1 MKPFRKETGV
11 VAPLMH
17 ANIDTDQIIPK
28 QFLKRIERTGYG
40 PYLFNDWRYDQEGNE
55 KPDFILNREPYRQA
69 RVIIGGRNF
78 GSGSSREHAVWALDN
93 FGIRA
98 VIAPSFADI
107 FNGNA
112 LKGGLL
118 PVQLPEHVVAL
129 LAERAEEEP
138 GVEVTVDLENRTVT
152 LEELTY
158 AFEVD
163 EFSRRCL
170 LEGLD
175 DIGLSLQNEEAISA
189 FEATRPSWLPDLG
202 RGPEPLP
209 LVTVH

>member
-1 MKPFRKETGV
+1 MRPFITETGV
-11 VAPLMH
+11 VAPLMR
-17 ANIDTDQIIPK
+17 ANVDTDQIIPK

-40 PYLFNDWRYDQEGNE
+40 PFLFNDWRYDEDGVE
-55 KPDFILNREPYRQA
+55 RPEFVLNREPYRQA
-69 RVIIGGRNF
+69 KVLVGGRNF

-107 FNGNA
+107 FKGNA

-118 PVQLPEHVVAL
+118 PVQLPEAEVAL
-129 LAERAEEEP
+129 IADRAEEEP
-138 GVEVTVDLENRTVT
+138 GVQVTVDLRARTVT
-152 LEELTY
+152 LGELSFN
-158 AFEVD
+158 FEID
-163 EFSRRCL
+163 EFARQTL

-175 DIGLSLQNEEAISA
+175 DIAMTLQGVEAISE
-189 FEATRPSWLPDLG
+189 FESRRPDWLPDLA

-209 LVTVH
+209 VAGG

>member
-1 MKPFRKETGV
+1 MRAFRRETGL
-11 VAPLMH
+11 VAPLMR
-17 ANIDTDQIIPK
+17 ANVDTDQIIPK

-40 PYLFNDWRYDQEGNE
+40 PYLFNDWRYDDQGQER
-55 KPDFILNREPYRQA
+55 PDFVLNREPYRHA
-69 RVIIGGRNF
+69 RVLVAGRNF

-107 FNGNA
+107 FRGNA

-118 PVQLPEHVVAL
+118 PVVLPEDAVAL
-129 LAERAEEEP
+129 IADRAEEEP
-138 GVEVTVDLENRTVT
+138 GVEVTVDLESRTVT
-152 LEELTY
+152 LGELRY
-158 AFEVD
+158 GFEID
-163 EFSRRCL
+163 DFARHTL

-175 DIGLSLQNEEAISA
+175 DIGLTLQAGDAITA
-189 FEATRPSWLPDLG
+189 FETKRPGWMPSLA

-209 LVTVH
+209 AATAG

>member
-1 MKPFRKETGV
+1 MKPFRRESGI
-11 VAPLMH
+11 VAPLLQ

-40 PYLFNDWRYDQEGNE
+40 PFLFNDWRYDEAGNE
-55 KPDFILNREPYRQA
+55 RPDFVLNREPYRQA
-69 RVIIGGRNF
+69 RVLIGGRNF

-118 PVQLPEHVVAL
+118 PVALPEAAVAL

-138 GVEVTVDLENRTVT
+138 GVEITVDLESRTVT
-152 LEELTY
+152 MGELTY
-158 AFEVD
+158 QFEVD
-163 EFSRRCL
+163 EFSRQCL

-175 DIGLSLQNEEAISA
+175 DIGLTQQRAEVIEE
-189 FEATRPSWLPDLG
+189 FEARRPGWLPNVR

-209 LVTVH
+209 LVGG

>member
-1 MKPFRKETGV
+1 MRPFITETGV
-11 VAPLMH
+11 VAPLMR
-17 ANIDTDQIIPK
+17 ANVDTDQIIPK

-40 PYLFNDWRYDQEGNE
+40 PFLFNDWRYDEDGVE
-55 KPDFILNREPYRQA
+55 RPDFVLNREPYRQA
-69 RVIIGGRNF
+69 KVLVGGRNF

-107 FNGNA
+107 FKGNA

-118 PVQLPEHVVAL
+118 PVQLPEAEVAL
-129 LAERAEEEP
+129 IADRAEEEP
-138 GVEVTVDLENRTVT
+138 GVQVTVDLRARTVT
-152 LEELTY
+152 LGELSFN
-158 AFEVD
+158 FEID
-163 EFSRRCL
+163 EFARQTL

-175 DIGLSLQNEEAISA
+175 DIAMTLQGVEAISE
-189 FEATRPSWLPDLG
+189 FESRRPDWLPDLA

-209 LVTVH
+209 VAGG

>member
-1 MKPFRKETGV
+1 MKPFRRESGV
-11 VAPLMH
+11 AAPLLQ

-40 PYLFNDWRYDQEGNE
+40 PYLFNDWRYDEAGNE
-55 KPDFILNREPYRQA
+55 KPGFVLNREPYRRA
-69 RVIIGGRNF
+69 RVLIGGRNF

-118 PVQLPEHVVAL
+118 PVVLPEETVAL
-129 LAERAEEEP
+129 LAERAEEAP
-138 GVEVTVDLENRTVT
+138 GVEITVDLESRTVT

-158 AFEVD
+158 SFTVD
-163 EFSRRCL
+163 EFSRHCL

-175 DIGLSLQNEEAISA
+175 DIGLSMQREDRISA
-189 FEATRPSWLPDLG
+189 FEASRPAWLPDLA

-209 LVTVH
+209 VVAGG

>member
-1 MKPFRKETGV
+1 MRRFRSETGV
-11 VAPLMH
+11 VAPLMQ

-28 QFLKRIERTGYG
+28 QFLKRIERSGYG
-40 PYLFNDWRYDQEGNE
+40 PFLFNDWRYDEAGDE
-55 KPDFILNREPYRQA
+55 KPDFVLNRAPYRGA
-69 RVIIGGRNF
+69 RVLIGGRNF

-118 PVQLPEHVVAL
+118 PVVLPEESVAL

-138 GVEVTVDLENRTVT
+138 GIEVTVDLERRTVT
-152 LEELTY
+152 MGELSY
-158 AFEVD
+158 PFAVD
-163 EFSRRCL
+163 EFSRHCL

-175 DIGLSLQNEEAISA
+175 DIGLTQQRAEAIEA
-189 FEATRPSWLPDLG
+189 FEARRPGWLPDAR

-209 LVTVH
+209 LAGV

>member
-1 MKPFRKETGV
+1 MKPFRQETGV
-11 VAPLMH
+11 VAPLMQ

-40 PYLFNDWRYDQEGNE
+40 PFLFNDWRYDTEGKE
-55 KPDFILNREPYRQA
+55 KPDFVLNREPYRNA
-69 RVIIGGRNF
+69 RVLVGGRNF
-78 GSGSSREHAVWALDN
+78 GSGSSREHAVWALEN

-118 PVQLPEHVVAL
+118 PVVLPEETVAL

-138 GVEVTVDLENRTVT
+138 GVEVTIDLDARTVT
-152 LEELTY
+152 MGELTY
-158 AFEVD
+158 GFEVD
-163 EFSRRCL
+163 EFSRHCL

-175 DIGLSLQNEEAISA
+175 DIGLTNQKADAISA
-189 FEATRPSWLPDLG
+189 FEAARPSWLPDAA
-202 RGPEPLP
+202 RGPEAMPAP
-209 LVTVH
+209 IPR

>member
-11 VAPLMH
+11 VAPLMQ

-28 QFLKRIERTGYG
+28 QFLKRIERSGYG
-40 PYLFNDWRYDQEGNE
+40 PFLFNDWRYDEQGNE
-55 KPDFILNREPYRQA
+55 KPDFVLNKGAYRDA
-69 RVIIGGRNF
+69 KVIIGGRNF

-118 PVQLPEHVVAL
+118 PVQLPEGVVAL
-129 LAERAEEEP
+129 LSSRAEEEP
-138 GVEVTVDLENRTVT
+138 GVEITVDLENRTVT
-152 LEELTY
+152 LGDLSFS
-158 AFEVD
+158 FEVD
-163 EFSRRCL
+163 EFSRHCL

-175 DIGLSLQNEEAISA
+175 DIGLTTQNEAAISA
-189 FEATRPSWLPDLG
+189 FEADRPAWLPNLG

-209 LVTVH
+209 VLAGR

>member
-1 MKPFRKETGV
+1 MKPFRRETGV
-11 VAPLMH
+11 VAPLMQ

-40 PYLFNDWRYDQEGNE
+40 PYLFNDWRYDEQGNE
-55 KPDFILNREPYRQA
+55 KPGFVLNREPYRQA

-107 FNGNA
+107 FNSNA

-118 PVQLPEHVVAL
+118 PVRLPEQVVAL
-129 LAERAEEEP
+129 LAERAEEAP
-138 GVEVTVDLENRTVT
+138 GVEITVNLEDRSVT

-158 AFEVD
+158 RFEVD
-163 EFSRRCL
+163 EFSRHCL

-175 DIGLSLQNEEAISA
+175 DIGLSMINEDSITA
-189 FEATRPSWLPDLG
+189 FEATRPAWLPDLG

-209 LVTVH
+209 VLAGR

>member
-11 VAPLMH
+11 AAPMMQ

-28 QFLKRIERTGYG
+28 QFLKRVERTGYG
-40 PYLFNDWRYDQEGNE
+40 PYLFNDWRYDEQGHE
-55 KPDFILNREPYRQA
+55 KPDFVLNREPYRQA

-118 PVQLPEHVVAL
+118 PVQLPEQIVAL
-129 LAERAEEEP
+129 LAERAEEQP
-138 GVEVTVDLENRTVT
+138 GVEITVDLEDRTVT

-158 AFEVD
+158 GFEVD
-163 EFSRRCL
+163 EFSRHCL

-175 DIGLSLQNEEAISA
+175 DIGLSMKNEDDISA
-189 FEATRPSWLPDLG
+189 FEANRPSWLPDLG

-209 LVTVH
+209 VVTGR

>member
-1 MKPFRKETGV
+1 VKPFRIETGV
-11 VAPLMH
+11 AAPLMQ

-40 PYLFNDWRYDQEGNE
+40 PYLFFDWRYDEAGDE
-55 KPDFILNREPYRQA
+55 RPDFVLNREPYRQA
-69 RVIIGGRNF
+69 RVLIGGRNF

-107 FNGNA
+107 FNGNS

-118 PVQLPEHVVAL
+118 PVVLPEGTVAL

-138 GVEVTVDLENRTVT
+138 GVEITVDLESRTVT
-152 LEELTY
+152 MGEMSFS
-158 AFEVD
+158 FEVD
-163 EFSRRCL
+163 EFSRHCL

-175 DIGLSLQNEEAISA
+175 DIGLTQQRGDEISD
-189 FEATRPSWLPDLG
+189 FESRRPAWLPDLA

-209 LVTVH
+209 VVAG

>member
-1 MKPFRKETGV
+1 MRPFRRETGV
-11 VAPLMH
+11 VAPLMQ

-40 PYLFNDWRYDQEGNE
+40 PYLFFDWRFDSDGNE
-55 KPDFILNREPYRQA
+55 KPDFVLNREPYRQA
-69 RVIIGGRNF
+69 RALIGGRNF

-118 PVQLPEHVVAL
+118 PVVLPEETVAL
-129 LAERAEEEP
+129 LAERVEEDP
-138 GVEVTVDLENRTVT
+138 GVEVTVDLESRTVT
-152 LEELTY
+152 LGELSY
-158 AFEVD
+158 SFEVD
-163 EFSRRCL
+163 EFSRHCL

-175 DIGLSLQNEEAISA
+175 DIGLTNQQADAISN
-189 FEATRPSWLPDLG
+189 FERRRPGWLPDLA
-202 RGPEPLP
+202 RGPEPMP
-209 LVTVH
+209 VAGG

>member
-1 MKPFRKETGV
+1 MKPFRTETGV
-11 VAPLMH
+11 VAPMMQ

-28 QFLKRIERTGYG
+28 HFLKRIERTGYG
-40 PYLFNDWRYDQEGNE
+40 PYLFNDWRYDEQGNE
-55 KPDFILNREPYRQA
+55 KPDFVLNREPYRQA

-118 PVQLPEHVVAL
+118 PVQLPEQVVAL
-129 LAERAEEEP
+129 LAERAEEQP
-138 GVEVTVDLENRTVT
+138 GVEITVDLEDRTVT

-158 AFEVD
+158 VFDVD
-163 EFSRRCL
+163 EFSRHCL

-175 DIGLSLQNEEAISA
+175 DIGLSMKNEDTISA
-189 FEATRPSWLPDLG
+189 FETTRPSWLPDLG

-209 LVTVH
+209 VVSGR